1 MLVLKD
7 VLRPR
12 LRPIFS
18 GGERVPTR
26 QVPYRQQQILSK
38 SHIYFVVNSKAWM
51 YLRMQNIQFQ
61 LICYVSF
68 TSLWFRKKGHF
79 LQLVCFFVCY

>member
-12 LRPIFS
+12 LRPISS

-38 SHIYFVVNSKAWM
+38 SHM
-51 YLRMQNIQFQ
+51 YLCHAIVQADGRG
-61 LICYVSF
+61 LHLCLVSQ
-68 TSLWFRKKGHF
+68 G
-79 LQLVCFFVCY
+79 LVH